1 MGRVTTTQKIT
12 EERKESEVLM
22 MIEVSRSLKIL
33 LAFVILLG
41 CSGCGAD
48 VIDKSIP
55 VEESDSELTIV
66 LENPIG
72 KGKSYVFKLVEGNR
86 LTVSCGSHGIDI
98 DTIVASPSDNG
109 GNSKN
114 RNISSEIKDNTFF
127 DKIEKQATVILT
139 DSQSREV
146 SCLLKEVIEEK
157 PLRDDRVVYD
167 DYRIV
172 YFQYNDREEWFY
184 PSLLD
189 RKSGMQK

>member
-1 MGRVTTTQKIT
+1 
-12 EERKESEVLM
+12 
-22 MIEVSRSLKIL
+22 MIEVSRFFKIL
-33 LAFVILLG
+33 LAVVILLG

-48 VIDKSIP
+48 VIDKPIP
-55 VEESDSELTIV
+55 AEESDSELTIV

-86 LTVSCGSHGIDI
+86 FTVYCGSIGVNI

-114 RNISSEIKDNTFF
+114 CNISSKIENNTFF
-127 DKIEKQATVILT
+127 DKIEKQATVVLT

-146 SCLLKEVIEEK
+146 SCLLRKVIEEK
-157 PLRDDRVVYD
+157 PVRDNRVVYD

-172 YFQYNDREEWFY
+172 YFQYSDREEWFY

-189 RKSGMQK
+189 RKSGMQKLLDKLKEYSPFKIRFESSFS